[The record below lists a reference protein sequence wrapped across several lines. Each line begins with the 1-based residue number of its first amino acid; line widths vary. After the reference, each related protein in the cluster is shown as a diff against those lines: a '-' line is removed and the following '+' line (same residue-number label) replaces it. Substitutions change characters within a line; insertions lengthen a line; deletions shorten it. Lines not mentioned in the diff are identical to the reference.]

1 MRCSTASG
9 SFRVTTTFGLRTD
22 MIGQTST
29 GKTAAIKA
37 KHALRGLALVGLLGV
52 AGSVSAADKDRPT
65 PSGYPVPRY
74 LSIKVD
80 PANARSGPSE
90 DHRLLWIYHAKG
102 LPVQVVAENE
112 TWRRICDPEG
122 GLAWVHMRV
131 TDGRRTVMQTQP
143 QPVPLRAAPKPSAP
157 IRAYMASRSIGQ
169 LDRCK
174 DGWCR
179 IKVGKAEGWA
189 PEGALWGADP
199 RPQCGQ
205 GLRR

>member
-1 MRCSTASG
+1 M
-9 SFRVTTTFGLRTD
+9 TTFGLCTD

-37 KHALRGLALVGLLGV
+37 KRAQVVLSLAIALTA
-52 AGSVSAADKDRPT
+52 AGSVSAADKERPT

-74 LSIKVD
+74 ISIKVD

-90 DHRLLWIYHAKG
+90 DHRLLWVYHAKG
-102 LPVQVVAENE
+102 LPVQVVAENQ

-131 TDGRRTVMQTQP
+131 TDGRRTVMQTQA
-143 QPVPLRAAPKPSAP
+143 QPVPLRASPKANAPV
-157 IRAYMASRSIGQ
+157 RAYMASRSIGQ

-174 DGWCR
+174 GGWCR
-179 IKVGKAEGWA
+179 IKVGKTEGWA

-199 RPQCGQ
+199 SPQCGQ